1 MTTYDNFAGS
11 AALRLGGVFNRFFAG
26 IREGFE
32 AYVTARS
39 RIAEIER
46 LNCKSDAAL
55 AEMGLKRED
64 IARHVFRDLL
74 HI

>member
-11 AALRLGGVFNRFFAG
+11 AALRLGGALSRFFASV
-26 IREGFE
+26 REGFDTY
-32 AYVTARS
+32 ATARS

-46 LNCKSDAAL
+46 LNAESDAVL

-64 IARHVFRDLL
+64 IPRHVFRDLL
-74 HI
+74 HV